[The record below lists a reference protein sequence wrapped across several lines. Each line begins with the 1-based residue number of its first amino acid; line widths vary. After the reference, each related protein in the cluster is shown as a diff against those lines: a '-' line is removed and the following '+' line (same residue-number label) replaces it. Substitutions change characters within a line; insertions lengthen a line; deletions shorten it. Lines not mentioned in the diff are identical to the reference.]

1 MFDVVRSSY
10 FRKTTAVALA
20 VLLSLSSVPA
30 VAFAEVSPDAPSAQQ
45 GLSAEHETPA
55 GAESAED
62 RPLED
67 EVEAVGQDEV
77 SAEESAE
84 ESSEAAGD
92 APLAPSE
99 AGNGQAA
106 ALSDAA
112 GIADDASEGESE
124 GAAVLSSEP
133 EDEQVEKPLLGFVYI
148 DEQSP
153 VAGSAQ
159 NIVVALSDE
168 EVRLTRAVLRYFTL
182 TGDHEVAASA
192 VDGNAALFELENL
205 EAGEYQITGFT
216 YAIEG
221 CDAEFHEE
229 FSADAYAFE
238 VQGPADS
245 AVEVAALSL
254 DGGGQLEADVET
266 ESAIEDA
273 LEEGVVARATT
284 PMVASARLAATP
296 RVSSNIVVALDPG
309 HGGSDSG
316 AVANGLKEKD
326 INLSIA
332 KYCQAALQRNGI
344 NVFMTRSSDVYVG
357 LSERVQKAVAA
368 KASVFVSIHIN
379 SATPAAEGCEVWVP
393 NDSSYNYDTHE
404 AGYDLGKR
412 VVAKLAA
419 LGLKNRGVKTKDS
432 ANGSKY
438 SDGSIADYYSV
449 INGARKNGIPGIII
463 EHAFITN
470 SGEAVKMKSA
480 AFLKKL
486 GEADAQGIIEAIA
499 AGTIKG
505 KGGVYYDGKG
515 YRYLKSDG
523 TDVKSQWIKEGSRQ
537 YYFGSDGYALKWSQK
552 IGGSWYYF
560 NGSGV
565 MQTGWVTWKD
575 GTKSF
580 FDWDGKALLGWRSF
594 QGRKCYFDPAT
605 GISKRWSQKIDGAWY
620 YFDGD
625 SFMHKGLLTWSS
637 DGRKSYYASDG
648 KLQGGWQTVNGER
661 YYFDWSD
668 GKSLRWSQKIDG
680 AWYYFDGDSFMHKG
694 LLTWSSDGRK
704 SYYAS
709 DGKLQGGWQTVNGER
724 YYFDWSDGKS
734 LRWSQKIGGAWYYF
748 DGDSVMQTGWITWKD
763 GTKSFFD
770 WDGKA
775 LLGWRSFNGVKYYFD
790 QATGISKRWSQK
802 IDGSWYYFDG
812 TSVMQKGWVTWK
824 DGTKSYFQT
833 DSSGRAAA
841 LLGWASLN
849 GKKFYF
855 NPANGISARWSQ
867 VIDGKEYY
875 FDGEGVRQT
884 GWITWNN
891 DGSRSY
897 FDPRDNGAMVH
908 GTQVIDGVIYEFES
922 DGRIREAIMGAPKTT
937 VALMVR
943 HFQASGRSYPAD
955 VYASKGAA
963 TLQQFCGFIY
973 DEAVSEGVRPEVLYS
988 QVMHETGYL
997 QFGGDV
1003 KAEQCN
1009 FGGLGATGNG
1019 VRGEV
1024 FPDVRTGLRAQAQ
1037 HLKAYGSTAA
1047 LNNPCVDSRFQ
1058 YVKRGCAPYVANL
1071 SGTWAAD
1078 RQYGK
1083 KLLAILKD
1091 IVLY

>member
-1 MFDVVRSSY
+1 MFVGVTSSY
-10 FRKTTAVALA
+10 LRKMTAVALA
-20 VLLSLSSVPA
+20 VLLGLSSVPS
-30 VAFAEVSPDAPSAQQ
+30 VAFAEVLPDAPSAQ
-45 GLSAEHETPA
+45 GELSDEREALAEGETA
-55 GAESAED
+55 GKQPVGEEG
-62 RPLED
+62 
-67 EVEAVGQDEV
+67 EAVCQGEP
-77 SAEESAE
+77 SSKEPGEG
-84 ESSEAAGD
+84 SSEAAGD
-92 APLAPSE
+92 ASAASSE
-99 AGNGQAA
+99 AENGRPG

-112 GIADDASEGESE
+112 GVSEGSSEEESE
-124 GAAVLSSEP
+124 DATALSGEP
-133 EDEQVEKPLLGFVYI
+133 EGGQVEKPLLGFVYI

-153 VAGSAQ
+153 AVGSVQ

-168 EVRLTRAVLRYFTL
+168 GFSLTHAVLRYFTL

-205 EAGEYQITGFT
+205 ESGEYQITGFA

-221 CDAEFHEE
+221 CDAEFREE

-238 VQGPADS
+238 VQGPAGG
-245 AVEVAALSL
+245 AIEVTALSL
-254 DGGGQLEADVET
+254 DGSGQLEADVET
-266 ESAIEDA
+266 ENVIEDA
-273 LEEGVVARATT
+273 LEEGAVARAAA
-284 PMVASARLAATP
+284 PMAASARLAATP
-296 RVSSNIVVALDPG
+296 RASSNIMVALDPG

-332 KYCQAALQRNGI
+332 KYCQAALQRNGV

-404 AGYDLGKR
+404 AGYDLGKK

-438 SDGSIADYYSV
+438 SDGSVADYYSV

-470 SGEAVKMKSA
+470 PGEAVKMKSA

-515 YRYLKSDG
+515 YRYLRGDG
-523 TDVKSQWIKEGSRQ
+523 IDAKSQWIKEGGRQ

-565 MQTGWVTWKD
+565 MQTGWITWKD

-580 FDWDGKALLGWRSF
+580 FDWDGRALLGWRSF
-594 QGRKCYFDPAT
+594 NGVKYYFDRAT
-605 GISKRWSQKIDGAWY
+605 GISKRWSQKIDGSWY

-625 SFMHKGLLTWSS
+625 SVMHKGLLTWSS
-637 DGRKSYYASDG
+637 DGRRSYYASDG
-648 KLQGGWQTVNGER
+648 KLQGGWQTVNGKR

-680 AWYYFDGDSFMHKG
+680 SWYYF
-694 LLTWSSDGRK
+694 
-704 SYYAS
+704 
-709 DGKLQGGWQTVNGER
+709 NG
-724 YYFDWSDGKS
+724 SG
-734 LRWSQKIGGAWYYF
+734 
-748 DGDSVMQTGWITWKD
+748 VMQTGWITWKD

-770 WDGKA
+770 WDGRA

-790 QATGISKRWSQK
+790 RATGISKRWSQK

-812 TSVMQKGWVTWK
+812 KSVMQKGWITWK
-824 DGTKSYFQT
+824 DGTKSYFQA
-833 DSSGRAAA
+833 DSSGRAPA

-855 NPANGISARWSQ
+855 NPANGISVRWSR

-908 GTQVIDGVIYEFES
+908 GTQMIDGVVYEFES

-955 VYASKGAA
+955 SYASKGAA
-963 TLQQFCGFIY
+963 TLQQFCGIIY

-1037 HLKAYGSTAA
+1037 HLKAYGSTAE
-1047 LNNPCVDSRFQ
+1047 LNNPCVDSRFH

>member
-30 VAFAEVSPDAPSAQQ
+30 VAFAEVSPDAPLAQQ

-99 AGNGQAA
+99 VGNGQAA

-112 GIADDASEGESE
+112 GIADDTSEGESE

-153 VAGSAQ
+153 VVGSAQ

-221 CDAEFHEE
+221 CDAEFHED

-238 VQGPADS
+238 VQGPTDGAG
-245 AVEVAALSL
+245 EVTALSL
-254 DGGGQLEADVET
+254 DDGGQLEADVET

-625 SFMHKGLLTWSS
+625 SVMHKGLLTWSS

-648 KLQGGWQTVNGER
+648 RLQGGWQTVNGKR

-668 GKSLRWSQKIDG
+668 GKSLRWSQWIG
-680 AWYYFDGDSFMHKG
+680 GSLYYFNADSEMV
-694 LLTWSSDGRK
+694 T
-704 SYYAS
+704 
-709 DGKLQGGWQTVNGER
+709 
-724 YYFDWSDGKS
+724 
-734 LRWSQKIGGAWYYF
+734 
-748 DGDSVMQTGWITWKD
+748 
-763 GTKSFFD
+763 
-770 WDGKA
+770 
-775 LLGWRSFNGVKYYFD
+775 
-790 QATGISKRWSQK
+790 
-802 IDGSWYYFDG
+802 
-812 TSVMQKGWVTWK
+812 GWVTWK
-824 DGTKSYFQT
+824 ADGSKSYFDAQ
-833 DSSGRAAA
+833 GRA
-841 LLGWASLN
+841 LMEWQSIG
-849 GKKFYF
+849 GKTYYF
-855 NPANGISARWSQ
+855 NPANGQSLRGMQ
-867 VIDGKEYY
+867 VIDGQPYFFNDKSELVGTASATKTESTGVALSALAAKELKACPASLKYTQAQVTASLSPANCAAGSSSYY
-875 FDGEGVRQT
+875 QFAQLNRGYSGMVSAAQLNAYIASTANGRAGTLAGKGQAFIDAARRYGVNEVYLLAHAILESGWGTSTLAKGYAYDGKTLVGGKVWPKGTYYNFYGIGAYDSSPLSGGRALAIKN
-884 GWITWNN
+884 GWSTPEKAIDGAARWIATNYLNNAFSQNTLYKMRWNYVEYARY
-891 DGSRSY
+891 GSVSHQY
-897 FDPRDNGAMVH
+897 ATDRDWAAKI
-908 GTQVIDGVIYEFES
+908 GTQMNAIYAYAGV
-922 DGRIREAIMGAPKTT
+922 GQT
-937 VALMVR
+937 
-943 HFQASGRSYPAD
+943 QSGLTFLVPSY
-955 VYASKGAA
+955 
-963 TLQQFCGFIY
+963 
-973 DEAVSEGVRPEVLYS
+973 R
-988 QVMHETGYL
+988 
-997 QFGGDV
+997 
-1003 KAEQCN
+1003 
-1009 FGGLGATGNG
+1009 
-1019 VRGEV
+1019 
-1024 FPDVRTGLRAQAQ
+1024 
-1037 HLKAYGSTAA
+1037 
-1047 LNNPCVDSRFQ
+1047 
-1058 YVKRGCAPYVANL
+1058 
-1071 SGTWAAD
+1071 
-1078 RQYGK
+1078 
-1083 KLLAILKD
+1083 
-1091 IVLY
+1091 

>member
-20 VLLSLSSVPA
+20 VLLSLPSVPA

-55 GAESAED
+55 GVESAEE

-84 ESSEAAGD
+84 ESSGAAGD

-99 AGNGQAA
+99 AGNGRAD
-106 ALSDAA
+106 ALPDASSDIASDAA

-221 CDAEFHEE
+221 CDAEFHED
-229 FSADAYAFE
+229 FSADAYVFE
-238 VQGPADS
+238 VQGPTDGAG
-245 AVEVAALSL
+245 EVTALSL
-254 DGGGQLEADVET
+254 DDGGQLEADVET

-273 LEEGVVARATT
+273 LEEGVVARLA
-284 PMVASARLAATP
+284 VAP

-316 AVANGLKEKD
+316 AVNNDYGLKEKD

-332 KYCQAALQRNGI
+332 KYCQAALQRNGV

-449 INGARKNGIPGIII
+449 IRDARKNGIPGIII

-515 YRYLKSDG
+515 YRYL
-523 TDVKSQWIKEGSRQ
+523 
-537 YYFGSDGYALKWSQK
+537 
-552 IGGSWYYF
+552 
-560 NGSGV
+560 
-565 MQTGWVTWKD
+565 
-575 GTKSF
+575 
-580 FDWDGKALLGWRSF
+580 
-594 QGRKCYFDPAT
+594 
-605 GISKRWSQKIDGAWY
+605 
-620 YFDGD
+620 
-625 SFMHKGLLTWSS
+625 
-637 DGRKSYYASDG
+637 
-648 KLQGGWQTVNGER
+648 
-661 YYFDWSD
+661 
-668 GKSLRWSQKIDG
+668 
-680 AWYYFDGDSFMHKG
+680 
-694 LLTWSSDGRK
+694 
-704 SYYAS
+704 
-709 DGKLQGGWQTVNGER
+709 
-724 YYFDWSDGKS
+724 
-734 LRWSQKIGGAWYYF
+734 
-748 DGDSVMQTGWITWKD
+748 
-763 GTKSFFD
+763 
-770 WDGKA
+770 
-775 LLGWRSFNGVKYYFD
+775 
-790 QATGISKRWSQK
+790 
-802 IDGSWYYFDG
+802 
-812 TSVMQKGWVTWK
+812 
-824 DGTKSYFQT
+824 
-833 DSSGRAAA
+833 
-841 LLGWASLN
+841 
-849 GKKFYF
+849 
-855 NPANGISARWSQ
+855 
-867 VIDGKEYY
+867 
-875 FDGEGVRQT
+875 
-884 GWITWNN
+884 
-891 DGSRSY
+891 
-897 FDPRDNGAMVH
+897 
-908 GTQVIDGVIYEFES
+908 
-922 DGRIREAIMGAPKTT
+922 
-937 VALMVR
+937 
-943 HFQASGRSYPAD
+943 
-955 VYASKGAA
+955 
-963 TLQQFCGFIY
+963 
-973 DEAVSEGVRPEVLYS
+973 
-988 QVMHETGYL
+988 
-997 QFGGDV
+997 
-1003 KAEQCN
+1003 
-1009 FGGLGATGNG
+1009 
-1019 VRGEV
+1019 
-1024 FPDVRTGLRAQAQ
+1024 
-1037 HLKAYGSTAA
+1037 
-1047 LNNPCVDSRFQ
+1047 
-1058 YVKRGCAPYVANL
+1058 
-1071 SGTWAAD
+1071 
-1078 RQYGK
+1078 
-1083 KLLAILKD
+1083 
-1091 IVLY
+1091 

>member
-273 LEEGVVARATT
+273 LEEGVVARAPT

-565 MQTGWVTWKD
+565 MQTGWV
-575 GTKSF
+575 
-580 FDWDGKALLGWRSF
+580 
-594 QGRKCYFDPAT
+594 
-605 GISKRWSQKIDGAWY
+605 
-620 YFDGD
+620 
-625 SFMHKGLLTWSS
+625 
-637 DGRKSYYASDG
+637 
-648 KLQGGWQTVNGER
+648 
-661 YYFDWSD
+661 
-668 GKSLRWSQKIDG
+668 
-680 AWYYFDGDSFMHKG
+680 
-694 LLTWSSDGRK
+694 
-704 SYYAS
+704 
-709 DGKLQGGWQTVNGER
+709 
-724 YYFDWSDGKS
+724 
-734 LRWSQKIGGAWYYF
+734 
-748 DGDSVMQTGWITWKD
+748 TWKD

>member
-20 VLLSLSSVPA
+20 ILLSLSSVPA
-30 VAFAEVSPDAPSAQQ
+30 VAFAEVSLDAPSGQQ
-45 GLSAEHETPA
+45 ELSAERETPA
-55 GAESAED
+55 GAESAEE
-62 RPLED
+62 RPLDLE
-67 EVEAVGQDEV
+67 EEGEAVGQDV
-77 SAEESAE
+77 AGAEEAAE
-84 ESSEAAGD
+84 EPSETVGD

-99 AGNGQAA
+99 AENGQAA

-124 GAAVLSSEP
+124 GAMALSSEP
-133 EDEQVEKPLLGFVYI
+133 DGEQVEKPLLGFVYI

-153 VAGSAQ
+153 AAGSTQ

-168 EVRLTRAVLRYFTL
+168 EVRLTSAVLRYFTL

-192 VDGNAALFELENL
+192 MDGNAALFELENL
-205 EAGEYQITGFT
+205 KAGECQITGLT

-238 VQGPADS
+238 VQGAASD
-245 AVEVAALSL
+245 AVEVTALSL
-254 DGGGQLEADVET
+254 DDGGQLEADVET
-266 ESAIEDA
+266 ESVIEDA
-273 LEEGVVARATT
+273 LEEGVVARAST
-284 PMVASARLAATP
+284 PMAASARLAATP

-332 KYCQAALQRNGI
+332 KYCQAALQRNGV

-523 TDVKSQWIKEGSRQ
+523 TDVKSQWIKEGGRQ

-605 GISKRWSQKIDGAWY
+605 GISKRWSQKIDGSWY

-648 KLQGGWQTVNGER
+648 KLQGGWQTVNG
-661 YYFDWSD
+661 
-668 GKSLRWSQKIDG
+668 K
-680 AWYYFDGDSFMHKG
+680 
-694 LLTWSSDGRK
+694 
-704 SYYAS
+704 
-709 DGKLQGGWQTVNGER
+709 R

-748 DGDSVMQTGWITWKD
+748 DGNSVMQTGWITWKD

-812 TSVMQKGWVTWK
+812 KSVMQKGWVAWK
-824 DGTKSYFQT
+824 DGTKSYFQA

-855 NPANGISARWSQ
+855 DPSNGISARWSR

-875 FDGEGVRQT
+875 FDGEGIRQT

-943 HFQASGRSYPAD
+943 HFQASGRSYPAN

-963 TLQQFCGFIY
+963 TLQQFCGLIY